1 MKKKKKS
8 QHNLFEHSEVK
19 VKLLGTYLQKY
30 FNIMSNTPF
39 VNTVHYYDMFS
50 GPGIYEDG
58 GHGSPMIILRELK
71 QAHFRSKART
81 VDLSSQYKCIFNDKD
96 TEIIEALEKNIK
108 EAKIH
113 YPEIGTL
120 EYSNKDY
127 KEICP
132 DVVKKLKTLLNSEKA
147 FIFIDPYGYKDVRF
161 SEIRDLLS
169 NKKSEV
175 LLFLPTHFM
184 FRFSENGTPESLYD
198 FINDIV
204 PRDQWPKSV
213 TGLDFVENLK
223 HAFQQ
228 NLGKDFFVDSFIIS
242 RDKNQFFC
250 LFFFTSHIYGFDR
263 MLDTKWEIDTEDGRG
278 WKFNAASSDL
288 FSQVVNSPNISKF
301 EKILEEYLEQKR
313 SNKEIYVFTL
323 RKGHLPAHTTQIL
336 KKWQDDGILVA
347 TLPNG
352 KPARKSAFYISW
364 SSYKNNQEAKI
375 YLSVKQKRGKL

>member
-1 MKKKKKS
+1 MKRKKS

-81 VDLSSQYKCIFNDKD
+81 VDLSSQYKCVFNDKD
-96 TEIIEALEKNIK
+96 PIVIEALEKNVK
-108 EAKIH
+108 AAKVH

-184 FRFSENGTPESLYD
+184 FRFSENGTPESLHD

-204 PRDQWPKSV
+204 PRNQWPKSA

-223 HAFQQ
+223 YAFQK

-278 WKFNAASSDL
+278 WKFNAATSDL
-288 FSQVVNSPNISKF
+288 FSQAVSSPNTSKF
-301 EKILEEYLEQKR
+301 EKILEAYLEQKR
-313 SNKEIYVFTL
+313 SNKELYVFTL

-347 TLPNG
+347 TLPDG

-375 YLSVKQKRGKL
+375 YLSVKQKSGKL